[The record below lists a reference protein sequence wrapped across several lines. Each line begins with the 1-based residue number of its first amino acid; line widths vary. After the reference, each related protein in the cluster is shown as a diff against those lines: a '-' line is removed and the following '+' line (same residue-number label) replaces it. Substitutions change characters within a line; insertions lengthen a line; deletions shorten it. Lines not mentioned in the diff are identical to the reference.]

1 MAADLIEAVA
11 SMSYAGVLAIL
22 IALNASPLL
31 MPPTWIVLSSL
42 YAAEPAGFDP
52 LALALVGAT
61 GATIGRMILK
71 RASGA
76 FRRFAPAERRTRL
89 DAIGSYLNSKR
100 YGYAAASFLF
110 AATPLPSN
118 MLFVA
123 YGLMG
128 AKSAGLYAG
137 FWAGRAVSYYVMI
150 SVGAVVLTP
159 LLEMFEDRLVGIL
172 VADGA
177 GVAAVVLFASI
188 DWPLLLSERR
198 LRLVRPRLWR
208 L

>member
-1 MAADLIEAVA
+1 MAADLLEAIA
-11 SMSYAGVLAIL
+11 GLSYAGVLAIL
-22 IALNASPLL
+22 VALNASPLL

-42 YAAEPAGFDP
+42 YAVDPAGFDP

-61 GATIGRMILK
+61 GATAGRMILK
-71 RASGA
+71 RASGM
-76 FRRFAPAERRTRL
+76 FRRFAAGEQRSRL
-89 DAIGSYLNSKR
+89 DAIGAYLNGKR

-128 AKSAGLYAG
+128 ARSAGLYAG

-150 SVGAVVLTP
+150 SVSGAVLVP
-159 LLEMFEDRLVGIL
+159 LLDMFEDRLVGIL
-172 VADGA
+172 VADAA

-188 DWPLLLSERR
+188 DWALLLSERR

>member
-1 MAADLIEAVA
+1 MAADLLEAIA
-11 SMSYAGVLAIL
+11 GMSYAGVLAIL
-22 IALNASPLL
+22 VALNASPLL

-42 YAAEPAGFDP
+42 YAADPAGFDP

-61 GATIGRMILK
+61 GATAGRMILK

-76 FRRFAPAERRTRL
+76 FRRFAPPGQRSRL
-89 DAIGSYLNSKR
+89 DAIGSYLNGKR

-128 AKSAGLYAG
+128 AETRPCTRGS
-137 FWAGRAVSYYVMI
+137 GR
-150 SVGAVVLTP
+150 
-159 LLEMFEDRLVGIL
+159 D
-172 VADGA
+172 
-177 GVAAVVLFASI
+177 AS
-188 DWPLLLSERR
+188 SRTMR
-198 LRLVRPRLWR
+198 
-208 L
+208 

>member
-1 MAADLIEAVA
+1 MAADLLEAIA
-11 SMSYAGVLAIL
+11 GMSYAGVLAIL

-42 YAAEPAGFDP
+42 YAVEPAGFDP

-61 GATIGRMILK
+61 GATVGRMILK
-71 RASGA
+71 RVSGM

-89 DAIGSYLNSKR
+89 DAIGSYLNGKR

-137 FWAGRAVSYYVMI
+137 FWAGRAVSYYAMI
-150 SVGAVVLTP
+150 LVSGAVLTP
-159 LLEMFEDRLVGIL
+159 LLDMFEDRLTGIL
-172 VADGA
+172 VADAA
-177 GVAAVVLFASI
+177 GVAAVAVFASI
-188 DWPLLLSERR
+188 DWPLLISERR

>member
-1 MAADLIEAVA
+1 MAADLIEAIA
-11 SMSYAGVLAIL
+11 SLSYAGVLAIL

-76 FRRFAPAERRTRL
+76 FRRFAPAERRSRL

-150 SVGAVVLTP
+150 SVSAVVLTP